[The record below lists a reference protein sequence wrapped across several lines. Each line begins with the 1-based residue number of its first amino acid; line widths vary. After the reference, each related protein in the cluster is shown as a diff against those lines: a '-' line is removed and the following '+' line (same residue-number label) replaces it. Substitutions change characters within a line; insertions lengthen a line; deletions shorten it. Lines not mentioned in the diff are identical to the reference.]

1 VRSAGSW
8 FKVAEAIAVWRHLAG
23 ARIRADWQYRT
34 SFFLFTLSQFLV
46 TALDILVIVAIFT
59 QVDSLGGWSVSEVAL
74 TYGLATLSFGLA
86 DLFVSPVET
95 TSTHV
100 KAGTF
105 DLFLQRPVPALVQVC
120 GTEFALRR
128 LGKIA
133 QPTIVLVIALV
144 TAPIDWGPEAAV
156 LLPVSVVSGTV
167 IFSAVWV
174 AATSIV
180 FWTIDGQETANSFT
194 YGGSLLAQYPL
205 TLFPGVL
212 RRLLTFVFPLAFV
225 AFLPAAR
232 LLGRDQAIGVPSA
245 VAWAGPPVAV
255 AAALLA
261 GGVWGI
267 AIRHYRSTGS

>member
-1 VRSAGSW
+1 
-8 FKVAEAIAVWRHLAG
+8 VAEAIAVWRHLAG

-46 TALDILVIVAIFT
+46 TALDMLVIVAIFT
-59 QVDSLGGWSVSEVAL
+59 QVDSLGGWSGSEVAL
-74 TYGLATLSFGLA
+74 TYGLATVAFGLA
-86 DLFVSPVET
+86 DLLVSPVET

-105 DLFLQRPVPALVQVC
+105 DLFLQRPVPALLQVC

-128 LGKIA
+128 LGKVA
-133 QPTIVLVIALV
+133 QATIVLVVALV
-144 TAPIDWGPEAAV
+144 TAPIDWGLEAAV
-156 LLPVSVVSGTV
+156 LLPVSIASGTV

-194 YGGSLLAQYPL
+194 YGGSLVAQYPF
-205 TLFPGVL
+205 TLFPGFL
-212 RRLLTFVFPLAFV
+212 RRVLTFVVPLAFV

-232 LLGRDQAIGVPSA
+232 MLGRDRAIGLPSGF
-245 VAWAGPPVAV
+245 AWLAPPVAL
-255 AAALLA
+255 AAAFGA
-261 GGVWGI
+261 RGVWGV

>member
-1 VRSAGSW
+1 
-8 FKVAEAIAVWRHLAG
+8 VADAIVVWRHLAG

-46 TALDILVIVAIFT
+46 TGLDILVIVAIFT
-59 QVDSLGGWSVSEVAL
+59 QVDSLGGWSGSEVAL
-74 TYGLATLSFGLA
+74 TYGLATVAFGLA

-95 TSTHV
+95 TSKHV

-128 LGKIA
+128 LGKLA
-133 QPTIVLVIALV
+133 QATIVLVVALV
-144 TAPIDWGPEAAV
+144 TAPIDWGLEAVV
-156 LLPVSVVSGTV
+156 LLPVSIASGTV

-194 YGGSLLAQYPL
+194 YGGSLVAQYPF

-212 RRLLTFVFPLAFV
+212 RRMLTFVIPLAFV

-232 LLGRDQAIGVPSA
+232 MLGRARAIGIPSA
-245 VAWAGPPVAV
+245 VAWVGPLVAV
-255 AAALLA
+255 AAALVA
-261 GGVWGI
+261 RGVWGV